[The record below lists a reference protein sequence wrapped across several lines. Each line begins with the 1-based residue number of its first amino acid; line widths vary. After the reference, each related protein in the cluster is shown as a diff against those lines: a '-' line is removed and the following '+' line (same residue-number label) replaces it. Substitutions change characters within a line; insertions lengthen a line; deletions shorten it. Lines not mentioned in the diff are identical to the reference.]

1 MLNFRKELSKVLSS
15 RKKARE
21 AEERNGEA
29 ILKEVVIPYF
39 NYVATRAG
47 YTVKTDI
54 TFSVDADH
62 ENYLEIY
69 VKPNGHQGETIYF
82 NKFKEKDGAM
92 KTLIEIRRI
101 FKQQKVLLDDYPD
114 AIEDGKI
121 TAKRFTVF
129 VKTF

>member
-1 MLNFRKELSKVLSS
+1 MLDFRKELNTVLAN

-21 AEERNGEA
+21 AEERNGEI

-39 NYVATRAG
+39 EYVATRCA

-54 TFSVDADH
+54 TFAVDAEH

-69 VKPNGHQGETIYF
+69 VKPNEHQGETIYF

-92 KTLIEIRRI
+92 KTLLEIQKI
-101 FKQQKVLLDDYPD
+101 FEEQKLTLDHYPD
-114 AIEDGKI
+114 VIEDGKI
-121 TAKRFTVF
+121 ITKRFTVF

>member
-1 MLNFRKELSKVLSS
+1 MLDFREELNKVLNK
-15 RKKARE
+15 RKKLRE
-21 AEERNGEA
+21 AEDRDGEA

-39 NYVATRAG
+39 EYVATRSA

-54 TFSVDADH
+54 IFSVDVDH

-92 KTLIEIRRI
+92 KTLLEIREI
-101 FKQQKVLLDDYPD
+101 FKQQKVLFNDYPD